1 MLVLSRF
8 RNQKVIITD
17 RRTGDVITVTLADIR
32 GDKARIGFDASDD
45 YRIHRDE
52 VESRI
57 AGELANESSGDGR
70 NDNTSS
76 PSPLTKGNEDECP
89 ENAA

>member
-1 MLVLSRF
+1 MT
-8 RNQKVIITD
+8 Q
-17 RRTGDVITVTLADIR
+17 AC
-32 GDKARIGFDASDD
+32 DD
-45 YRIHRDE
+45 RIHRDE